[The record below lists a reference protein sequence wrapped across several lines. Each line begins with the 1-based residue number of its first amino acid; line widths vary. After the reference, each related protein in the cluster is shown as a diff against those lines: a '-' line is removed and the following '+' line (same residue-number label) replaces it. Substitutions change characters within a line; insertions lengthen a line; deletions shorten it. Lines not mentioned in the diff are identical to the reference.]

1 MQDIFTVV
9 PGCSPFA
16 LGPFAVGVLIAVLI
30 RFRKELTDIILAF
43 KDEEYTSYHISIL
56 ISFPLYAVFSAISM
70 FLGLWRLGIYIVPL
84 LSFFLVIDALMA
96 YFNGEGKRRDL
107 SVSSGILASA
117 FQGIFGP
124 TLSTTSLML
133 PFLLSER
140 VDYKQAVSFSFI
152 LSLTYLIPSL
162 FVPSNLTNLSSLLLG
177 LAVALPLL
185 SFYYHLEDSLGYE
198 LARSIVGFS
207 VILFCFL
214 TL

>member
-1 MQDIFTVV
+1 MQEFFAIL
-9 PGCSPFA
+9 PGCSSFV
-16 LGPFAVGVLIAVLI
+16 LGPFAVGVLLAVLI

-56 ISFPLYAVFSAISM
+56 ISFPLYAIFSAISL
-70 FLGLWRLGIYIVPL
+70 FLGLWKIGIYIVPL
-84 LSFFLVIDALMA
+84 LAFFLVIDAFMA
-96 YFNGEGKRRDL
+96 YFSKRERKKDL
-107 SVSSGILASA
+107 DISSGILASL
-117 FQGIFGP
+117 FQGVFGP
-124 TLSTTSLML
+124 TLSTASLML

-162 FVPSNLTNLSSLLLG
+162 FVPSNLTNLPSILLG
-177 LAVALPLL
+177 LAVSLPLL